1 VVYTSSEM
9 TNSDGDSPT
18 ASKAVPGKGPGKK
31 ERLVSAAVDLLY
43 RQGVEN
49 TTLADIAHAADVP
62 LGNVYYYFKTKDEI
76 VTAVVEAHVHD
87 AEETIAS
94 LDRRHRS
101 PKGRLKALIKQL
113 TDQRDL
119 IAQYGCP
126 HGTLCS
132 ELEKRSGG
140 SDHAAVRLMAIPI
153 EWTEQQF
160 RAMGRRDAH
169 DLAVEFMAAYQGAAV
184 LTHALRQ
191 TELIAHEGRRLERWI
206 ESLQS

>member
-1 VVYTSSEM
+1 M
-9 TNSDGDSPT
+9 TNSDDSDSAT
-18 ASKAVPGKGPGKK
+18 ASKAGPGKK
-31 ERLVSAAVDLLY
+31 ERLVSAAVNLLY

-76 VTAVVEAHVHD
+76 VTAVIEAHVHD
-87 AEETIAS
+87 TEETIAS

-132 ELEKRSGG
+132 ELEKRTGG
-140 SDHAAVRLMAIPI
+140 GDDATVRLMAIPI
-153 EWTEQQF
+153 EWTERQF
-160 RAMGRRDAH
+160 RAMGRHDAH

-191 TELIAHEGRRLERWI
+191 PELIAHEGRRLERWI
-206 ESLQS
+206 DSLQA